1 MIMEQIMERIEAL
14 LQLEN
19 QKKEEEERL
28 LREKEE
34 EEKAK
39 RLAVPFVFSEEMI
52 KKEEIFSTVF
62 GLVRGFIEMYEDRF
76 YYFFRC
82 FSFSS
87 EEWERMSREEKEQAR
102 DIILHYIKHHTLTDD
117 EFNQLFTSYYGREKN
132 RIRYVAHNNF
142 PSCVLSLEDE
152 KTIFSHYIQMYESLF
167 NAFIDNKTMDES
179 LLIENI
185 QRSLRLLE
193 YPGLNF
199 YKKPFTYLRDLVR
212 YSKNEET
219 VEKIKKWTKKWYQ
232 ETNQTFVHQPE
243 QYDFEQLKKCLY
255 VLNPSQANELKESFL
270 SRFQKHLHDYERN
283 AHRSADYSEKKHKKL
298 SSMKHILET
307 LEGLA

>member
-1 MIMEQIMERIEAL
+1 MERIMERIDAL

-39 RLAVPFVFSEEMI
+39 RLAVPFLFSEEMI

-62 GLVRGFIEMYEDRF
+62 GLVRAFIEMYEERF
-76 YYFFRC
+76 YYFYHC
-82 FSFSS
+82 FTFSS
-87 EEWERMSREEKEQAR
+87 EEWERLSREEKEQAR
-102 DIILHYIKHHTLTDD
+102 DIILHYIKNHTLTDD

-132 RIRYVAHNNF
+132 RIRYVAHNQF
-142 PSCVLSLEDE
+142 PPCVLSLEDE
-152 KTIFSHYIQMYESLF
+152 KRIFSHYIEIYESLF
-167 NAFIDNKTMDES
+167 NSFMNENVEEES

-193 YPGLNF
+193 YPGVKF
-199 YKKPFTYLRDLVR
+199 YKKPFTYLRDLTQ

-219 VEKIKKWTKKWYQ
+219 IEQIKKWAKAWYQ

-255 VLNPSQANELKESFL
+255 VLNPSQANELKESFM

-283 AHRSADYSEKKHKKL
+283 AHRSADYSAKKHKKL
-298 SSMKHILET
+298 SNMKHILET